1 VSERRGWKWRAKHS
15 DRETKNGRIEEV
27 KDRQFLRGKLQKRER
42 FGDV

>member
-1 VSERRGWKWRAKHS
+1 MKEEGGNGEQNIV
-15 DRETKNGRIEEV
+15 RETKNGRIEEV